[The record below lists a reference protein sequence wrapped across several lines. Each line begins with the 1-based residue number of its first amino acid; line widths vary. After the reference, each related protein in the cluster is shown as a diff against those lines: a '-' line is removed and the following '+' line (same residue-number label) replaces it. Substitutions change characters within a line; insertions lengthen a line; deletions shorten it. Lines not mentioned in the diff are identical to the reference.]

1 MAILPSP
8 PLPSSSFFKS
18 YPKPFNFLFPPRPHK
33 PIKPITFTCA
43 ASIEPPPTGFDF
55 RSSDVFSLSRAT
67 ISESYPELLD
77 LVDMGCLILIQK
89 EQFGPVPKW
98 RAGFV
103 EPEEIWL
110 LGTTHI
116 DRASALHV
124 DRVVRALRPDNVVVE
139 LCRSRF
145 SSSELGL
152 CTLPATLSQGNG

>member
-18 YPKPFNFLFPPRPHK
+18 YPKPFNFLFPPKPH
-33 PIKPITFTCA
+33 KPITFTCA

-139 LCRSRF
+139 LCRSRR
-145 SSSELGL
+145 S
-152 CTLPATLSQGNG
+152 